1 VTSEPRFRVELPAT
15 MRRVLI
21 LVATVSLWT
30 GLAIAGA
37 HAGPGRVSAAT
48 MIMRAPAR
56 MAVQGPP
63 GGNPTNARAAGPC
76 VGSATRYVDCGNGT
90 VTDTVTGLLWL
101 KRADCFP
108 ESNWKAA
115 LQAAANLKTGD
126 CGLTDG
132 SSPGDWRLATKAEW
146 EATIAKAA
154 ALGCTF
160 TKAPSLTNDAGTA
173 CYGDGTQ
180 SSRIGVASNGYWS
193 STLGEIHKLL
203 TIFPNTPVASFANL
217 YHGDVI
223 TIESMLS
230 FGVWP
235 VRSPSQ

>member
-1 VTSEPRFRVELPAT
+1 

-30 GLAIAGA
+30 GFAIAGA
-37 HAGPGRVSAAT
+37 HAGPAHASPARK
-48 MIMRAPAR
+48 IMRAPAR

-63 GGNPTNARAAGPC
+63 GGNPTNARAARAC
-76 VGSATRYVDCGNGT
+76 VGTATRYVDCGNGT

-115 LQAAANLKTGD
+115 LQAAASLKTGD

-132 SSPGDWRLATKAEW
+132 SSAGDWRLATKAEW

-160 TKAPSLTNDAGTA
+160 TKAPSLTND
-173 CYGDGTQ
+173 GTQ
-180 SSRIGVASNGYWS
+180 SSRIAVASNGYWS
-193 STLGEIHKLL
+193 STLGEIHQLL